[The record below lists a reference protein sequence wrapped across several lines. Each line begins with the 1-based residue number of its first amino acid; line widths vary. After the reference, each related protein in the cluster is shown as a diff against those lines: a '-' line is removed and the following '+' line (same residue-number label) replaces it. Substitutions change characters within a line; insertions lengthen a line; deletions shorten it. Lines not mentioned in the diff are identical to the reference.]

1 MADDVAVMPGAGSLV
16 PVEAMPRGLAKLASE
31 TMPLY
36 VRQIK
41 RLSRQPT
48 IVVFS
53 LIQPLIWLVLFGQ
66 MFSRIVNFPGA
77 ARDFGNVSYLQFFI
91 PTVMLQSVLF
101 GAGQSGV
108 GIIVDIDSGF
118 LDKLLTTPINRLA
131 ILLGRVLGDL
141 TRMTFQIVLVI
152 LIGLAIGRFQ
162 SPHVSFH
169 YGIAGVLGAL
179 AIAML
184 FALVLMAFNIV
195 IALATRST
203 EATFLLGN
211 FLTLPLLFTSSAQLP
226 ISLLPHWMQVVARGN
241 PVTYAINAMRVLL
254 NGPAAASDHSV
265 GVTILLALAI
275 LLPLAALMFALAT
288 SRFRSAVA

>member
-1 MADDVAVMPGAGSLV
+1 MADEAIAVPRTGSLV
-16 PVEAMPRGLAKLASE
+16 PLDTMPRGIHKLLSE
-31 TMPLY
+31 TAPLY
-36 VRQIK
+36 VRQLR

-53 LIQPLIWLVLFGQ
+53 LLQPLIWLVLFGQ
-66 MFSRIVNFPGA
+66 MFSRIVHFPGA
-77 ARDFGNVSYLQFFI
+77 AAQFGNVSYLQFFI

-108 GIIVDIDSGF
+108 GIITDIDSGF

-141 TRMTFQIVLVI
+141 TRMTLQITLVV
-152 LIGLAIGRFQ
+152 LIGWSIGAFQ
-162 SPHVSFH
+162 TPHVAFH

-179 AIAML
+179 IIAML
-184 FALVLMAFNIV
+184 FAIVLTGFNV
-195 IALATRST
+195 FIALTTRST

-226 ISLLPHWMQVVARGN
+226 ISLLPGWMQAVARVN
-241 PVTYAINAMRVLL
+241 PVTYTINAMRVLL
-254 NGPAAASDHSV
+254 NGPAAATDHSV

-275 LLPLAALMFALAT
+275 LTALAAVTLTLAT
-288 SRFRSAVA
+288 SRFRNAVS